1 MTLGN
6 NLLLDDKDEILLE
19 TMRQDV
25 CTGRKNVL
33 VISEEEFYLDAI
45 FLRLYNELKDM
56 NGLAVHRMFQPDV
69 EGIVGWFNK
78 LLAEVSIDEARNLD
92 DQPKT
97 IIFMPEITNA
107 NIQDWISCE
116 SLIGAFPG
124 ANVSLIAFGM
134 SDKISP
140 PTVANIAAKRQ
151 NSVVKLPQLAPE
163 RVESFFRE
171 AKKNGELSVLMSSLI
186 DSPWRESALTIQD
199 EVERGVETNDDN
211 IDKFIPTSL
220 EESGIEEPTKSQSAA
235 NLQND
240 NEVDRNKNEQ
250 SWLRRFV
257 VTTALFFVLFL
268 SLIFALDFFYDSN
281 QGQLIMQSVIPW
293 LDWFLNMLGQLVS
306 WGLSLVDELASTAQG
321 VSILPSNGRY

>member
-6 NLLLDDKDEILLE
+6 NVLLDDKDEILLD
-19 TMRQDV
+19 TLRQDV
-25 CTGRKNVL
+25 CIGRKNVL

-124 ANVSLIAFGM
+124 ANVSLIAFGLAA
-134 SDKISP
+134 KINP

-163 RVESFFRE
+163 RVEPFLRE
-171 AKKNGELSVLMSSLI
+171 AKKSGELSVLMSALI
-186 DSPWRESALTIQD
+186 DSPWRELALTIRD
-199 EVERGVETNDDN
+199 EVEREVEANNDT
-211 IDKFIPTSL
+211 IEKFIPTSL
-220 EESGIEEPTKSQSAA
+220 EEPGIDDPKKSESAA
-235 NLQND
+235 NLQSD
-240 NEVDRNKNEQ
+240 NEADRNQNEH

-257 VTTALFFVLFL
+257 VTTALFFIVFLF
-268 SLIFALDFFYDSN
+268 LIFALNFFYASS
-281 QGQLIMQSVIPW
+281 QGQLIIQSVIPW
-293 LDWFLNMLGQLVS
+293 LEWFLSMLGQLVS
-306 WGLSLVDELASTAQG
+306 FGLSLVEKLASTE
-321 VSILPSNGRY
+321 

>member
-6 NLLLDDKDEILLE
+6 NVLLDDKDEILLE
-19 TMRQDV
+19 TLRQDV
-25 CTGRKNVL
+25 CIGRKNVL

-124 ANVSLIAFGM
+124 ANVSLIAFGLA
-134 SDKISP
+134 DKINP

-151 NSVVKLPQLAPE
+151 NSVVKLPQLSPE
-163 RVESFFRE
+163 RVEPFLRE
-171 AKKNGELSVLMSSLI
+171 AKKSGELSVLMSALI
-186 DSPWRESALTIQD
+186 DSPWRELALTIQD
-199 EVERGVETNDDN
+199 EVEREVEANNDT

-220 EESGIEEPTKSQSAA
+220 EESGIDDPKKSESAA
-235 NLQND
+235 NLQSD
-240 NEVDRNKNEQ
+240 NEVDRNQNEH

-257 VTTALFFVLFL
+257 VTTALFFIVFLF
-268 SLIFALDFFYDSN
+268 LIFALDFLYGSN
-281 QGQLIMQSVIPW
+281 QGQLIIQSVLPW
-293 LDWFLNMLGQLVS
+293 LEWFLSMLGQLVS
-306 WGLSLVDELASTAQG
+306 WGLSLVEKLTSTA
-321 VSILPSNGRY
+321 